1 MHMKKCFIID
11 FVALFASLTGCF
23 PKSSGVKEAATLDGL
38 INAAGAYP
46 ETTLRISDS
55 TKENEY
61 SGCTRYDS
69 ENLILPMLKTI
80 HFRKLDKNDS
90 SDVSP
95 SWNLD
100 VFLDDRLSSFLIA
113 DDQVNVMFWA
123 SNDGIMSYDTYS
135 NHMKVSYEDGVKIRD
150 TIKKAYRLGKM
161 VESDYYSCQLQE
173 QAWNIQE
180 QSKKSNE

>member
-1 MHMKKCFIID
+1 MKKLQIID
-11 FVALFASLTGCF
+11 CMVLFASLAGCF
-23 PKSSGVKEAATLDGL
+23 PESSCVKEAATLDGL

-46 ETTLRISDS
+46 ETALMISDS

-61 SGCTRYDS
+61 SGCTRYD
-69 ENLILPMLKTI
+69 
-80 HFRKLDKNDS
+80 KNDS
-90 SDVSP
+90 SDASP

-113 DDQVNVMFWA
+113 DDLVNVRFWA

-135 NHMKVSYEDGVKIRD
+135 NRRKVSYEDGVKIRD

-161 VESDYYSCQLQE
+161 VESDYYACHLQE
-173 QAWNIQE
+173 QAWGSQE
-180 QSKKSNE
+180 QSKKSDE

>member
-1 MHMKKCFIID
+1 MKKLQIINCM
-11 FVALFASLTGCF
+11 VLFASLAGCF
-23 PKSSGVKEAATLDGL
+23 PESSCVKEAATLDGL

-46 ETTLRISDS
+46 ETALMISDS

-90 SDVSP
+90 SDASP

-113 DDQVNVMFWA
+113 DDLVNVRFWA

-135 NHMKVSYEDGVKIRD
+135 NRRKVSYEDGVKIRD

-161 VESDYYSCQLQE
+161 VESDYYACHLQE
-173 QAWNIQE
+173 QAWGSQE
-180 QSKKSNE
+180 QSKKSDE